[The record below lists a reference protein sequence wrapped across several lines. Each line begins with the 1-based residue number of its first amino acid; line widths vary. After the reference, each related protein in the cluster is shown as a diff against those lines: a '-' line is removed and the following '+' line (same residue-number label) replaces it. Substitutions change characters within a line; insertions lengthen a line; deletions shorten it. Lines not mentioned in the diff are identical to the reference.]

1 MNVYT
6 KQKPAYRHKKKTPM
20 LTKGEKEEGNT
31 NQKYGINKYKLLYI
45 KQIGIK
51 DLLYSTGDYIQY
63 LVIKEYNLQEN

>member
-6 KQKPAYRHKKKTPM
+6 KQKQAYRHKKKTKPM

-51 DLLYSTGDYIQY
+51 DLLYSTGDYI
-63 LVIKEYNLQEN
+63 